1 MNLSIIER
9 AIAIQLFSHAVS
21 KPIPVNEPDA
31 KPDYEAIAKECHAR
45 AKETAP
51 FLMKELS
58 NE

>member
-9 AIAIQLFSHAVS
+9 AMAIHLFTLAVS
-21 KPIPVNEPDA
+21 KPIPVNEPD
-31 KPDYEAIAKECHAR
+31 KPDYEAIAKECHER

-58 NE
+58 ND

>member
-1 MNLSIIER
+1 MNQSIIER
-9 AIAIQLFSHAVS
+9 AMAIHLFTLAVS
-21 KPIPVNEPDA
+21 KPIPVNEPES

-58 NE
+58 NG

>member
-21 KPIPVNEPDA
+21 KPIPVNEPESQ
-31 KPDYEAIAKECHAR
+31 PDYEAIAKECHAR

-58 NE
+58 NG

>member
-21 KPIPVNEPDA
+21 KPIPVNEPD

-51 FLMKELS
+51 YLMKELS
-58 NE
+58 NG

>member
-21 KPIPVNEPDA
+21 KPIPVNEPD
-31 KPDYEAIAKECHAR
+31 KPDYEAIAKECHAK

-58 NE
+58 ND